1 MIIKEIFFHIV
12 FYMKHLVIKYID
24 LGARLYGSELDL
36 DTDWL
41 CDLNQVT
48 KPFCILASSY

>member
-1 MIIKEIFFHIV
+1 MILKEIFFHIV

-41 CDLNQVT
+41 CDLNQVSVSWLLH
-48 KPFCILASSY
+48 INQY